1 MRPTIV
7 LATDCDDTVAPDTTT
22 WFLRSR
28 GIDTDVFW
36 RTEVKAMLADGWDPS
51 MAYLENILAKVGEG
65 KPLGKLSNAD
75 LAAAGST
82 LDSILYTGVA
92 TIREELQAIAANI
105 IPDVL
110 VEWYVISGGMKALVE
125 ACPVIKDNCAGVY
138 GCEFEEDPS
147 TGCIS
152 RLKRCI
158 TYTEKT
164 RCLFE
169 INKGISL
176 DRARTNP
183 YAVNEDTP
191 ERKRRV
197 PFQNMIYI
205 GDGLTDIASFSMLKK
220 HGGIPFGVFNPEE
233 ESSAQRALVEFMSP
247 DRVVGMHAP
256 RYGKRDELGSLLRA
270 AVVRIAKRIKSER
283 PVTNF
288 EPSRLTPGD

>member
-1 MRPTIV
+1 MRPIIG
-7 LATDCDDTVAPDTTT
+7 LLTDCDDTVAPDTTT
-22 WFLRSR
+22 GFLKHC

-51 MAYLENILAKVGEG
+51 LAYLENILAKVGEG
-65 KPLGKLSNAD
+65 KPLGKLSNAG
-75 LAAAGST
+75 LAAFGAT
-82 LDSILYTGVA
+82 LDSTLFPGVA
-92 TIREELQAIAANI
+92 TIRQELQDIASNI
-105 IPDVL
+105 VPDAL
-110 VEWYVISGGMKALVE
+110 VEWYVISGGMKAVVE
-125 ACPVIKDNCAGVY
+125 ACPIIKANCAGVY
-138 GCEFEEDPS
+138 GCEFEEDA
-147 TGCIS
+147 TGNIS

-176 DRARTNP
+176 SRARTSP

-191 ERKRRV
+191 ERKRRI

-233 ESSAQRALVEFMSP
+233 ENSAQRALGEFMSTG
-247 DRVVGMHAP
+247 RVVGMHAP
-256 RYGKRDELGSLLRA
+256 RYGKHDELGSLLRA
-270 AVVRIAKRIKSER
+270 SVVRIAKRIKAER
-283 PVTNF
+283 PVTNR